1 MEHFYQNIS
10 GWFDYE
16 NIYSNMVAKAPNTAH
31 FVEMGSWKG
40 KSSAFMAT
48 EIIRSQKQIKFD
60 CVDTWQ
66 GSPEHQA
73 GGAFADEN
81 VISGTLF
88 QEFLK
93 NMLPVHMNYQAVQ
106 LSSVQA
112 AALYEDASLD
122 FVFLDGDH
130 SYAAVHKDICA
141 WRPKVKQGG
150 FLGGHDYGPPGLFPG
165 VAQAVHELCDNF
177 VPVAPHSWIMQ
188 IT

>member
-16 NIYSNMVAKAPNTAH
+16 NIYTQMVSKAPNPAH
-31 FVEMGSWKG
+31 FVEVGSWKG

-60 CVDTWQ
+60 CVDTWE

-73 GGAFADEN
+73 GGQFEDAH
-81 VISGTLF
+81 VINNTLF
-88 QEFLK
+88 DEFVK
-93 NMLPVHMNYQAVQ
+93 NMLPVHMHYRAIK
-106 LSSVQA
+106 LMSTQA
-112 AALYEDASLD
+112 ASQYEDQSLD

-130 SYAAVHKDICA
+130 SYASVKEDILA
-141 WRPKVKQGG
+141 WLPKVKSGG

-177 VPVAPHSWIMQ
+177 SPIMPHSWLMQ
-188 IT
+188 VS